1 MPVSSPTLPLPNSA
15 CPFGPA
21 PEISVIRDGP
31 SLPRVSCPTGID
43 AWLVT
48 RYADVREVLGDTGR
62 FSVRAG
68 MAGHILANTPP
79 DAPAAP
85 GDFSRMDGADHVR
98 FRRALAPAMVTAKRM
113 AAIRPVVRRI
123 VDDALDDLA
132 TSAQPVD
139 LHERFAKPVSS
150 AVMAELLGV
159 PASERKLL
167 LHSAEALFRGDADDL
182 EQATAPLYACVQEL
196 ITRRRTAPAEDVLGV
211 LVGHAGNFT
220 DLELLVAAIS
230 VLLAG
235 HDTVASMI
243 SHGAFALLAE
253 PSRFALLREDP
264 ALIPGA
270 VEETVRLLGVGPGRM
285 RVAVTDTE
293 VAGTPIAAGDYVV
306 VSIQGANHDP
316 AQFPDPGRLDIH
328 RDHRRHLGWGFGPHR
343 CVGQPLAQ
351 LELTVVFE
359 ALTRRIPSLRLAV
372 PIEDIELKTDTPNT
386 SPAHLPVAW
395 EEIRPG

>member
-1 MPVSSPTLPLPNSA
+1 MSSPTVPLPLPNSA

-21 PEISVIRDGP
+21 PEIGDIRDGP

-48 RYADVREVLGDTGR
+48 RYADVREVLGDTAR
-62 FSVRAG
+62 FSARAG

-79 DAPAAP
+79 GVPAVP

-113 AAIRPVVRRI
+113 AAIRPVVQRI
-123 VDDALDDLA
+123 VDEAIDDLA

-139 LHERFAKPVSS
+139 LHEQFAKPVSS
-150 AVMAELLGV
+150 AVIAELFGV
-159 PASERKLL
+159 PASARELL
-167 LHSAEALFRGDADDL
+167 LDSAEALFRGDADHL
-182 EQATAPLYACVQEL
+182 EKATAPLYACMQEL
-196 ITRRRTAPAEDVLGV
+196 ITRRRTEPADDALGL
-211 LVGHAGNFT
+211 LVCHPENFT
-220 DLELLVAAIS
+220 DLELLVGVIS

-235 HDTVASMI
+235 YDTAASMI
-243 SHGAFALLAE
+243 SHGAFVLLADLA
-253 PSRFALLREDP
+253 RFAPLREDP
-264 ALIPGA
+264 ALIPGV
-270 VEETVRLLGVGPGRM
+270 VEEMVRLLGVGPGRM
-285 RVAVTDTE
+285 RVAVADTE
-293 VAGTPIAAGDYVV
+293 IAGTPIAAGDYVV

-316 AQFPDPGRLDIH
+316 AQFPDPGRLDAH

-359 ALTRRIPSLRLAV
+359 ALARRIPSLRLAV

-386 SPAHLPVAW
+386 SPTRLPVAW
-395 EEIRPG
+395 EEIRPS